1 MMDAVRQNLSKK
13 FDSKLVE
20 ELLASYH
27 QAKENFY
34 IGGLR
39 LSAVEGGRFCEAA
52 FRLLEQATTQK
63 FTPLSKK
70 LDTERL
76 IITLSNIV
84 PGTHSDSVRLYIPRC
99 LRTVYDIRNNRNTA
113 HLADGIDPNLQ
124 DASLVISVIDW
135 VMAEFVRLFNK
146 TTADE
151 AKDIIDKI
159 VTKRAPAVQD
169 FSGFLK
175 VLKPDLKASGY
186 VLLLLYERSATY
198 SELESWV
205 RPTMR
210 GNLRRTLSK
219 LVDDSAFVHYDGEK
233 YTITLLGCA
242 EVETKKL
249 HCIES

>member
-1 MMDAVRQNLSKK
+1 MINAIRQSLGKK
-13 FDSKLVE
+13 FDLKLVE
-20 ELLASYH
+20 ELLASYRE
-27 QAKENFY
+27 AKENFY

-63 FTPLSKK
+63 FTPLNKN

-76 IITLSNIV
+76 IITLSNIAS
-84 PGTHSDSVRLYIPRC
+84 GTHSDSVRLYIPRC

-113 HLADGIDPNLQ
+113 HLADGIDPNMQ

-135 VMAEFVRLFNK
+135 VMAEFVRLYNK

-151 AKDIIDKI
+151 AKAIINNI
-159 VTKRAPAVQD
+159 VTKRAPTVQG

-175 VLKPDLKASGY
+175 VLRPELKASSY

-210 GNLRRTLSK
+210 RNLRRTLSN
-219 LVDDSAFVHYDGEK
+219 LVDSCAFAHYDREK
-233 YTITLLGCA
+233 YIITQLGCA
-242 EVETKKL
+242 EIEKKKL
-249 HCIES
+249 HCIEG